1 MNVLKREKQIQA
13 VSMLAE
19 GSSIRSVERMTGI
32 HRDTVMRLGVRIG
45 NGCINLMDAKMRGLG
60 CQYIEVD
67 EAWTFVGKKQRNL
80 EKGFRSPI
88 AGDFWVWLSLDP
100 VSKLVPT
107 FRVGK
112 RTKED
117 AKLFIADLARRVS
130 GRIQISSDALSSYV
144 DAIEQAFG
152 GDVDYGQIVK
162 TFESEPIGPGRYS
175 PPQVTL
181 VEKLSIEGAPNMA
194 RITTSHCEKLN
205 HTMRM
210 HVRRMSRLTN
220 AFSKKP
226 ENLRAGVGLF
236 YGYYNFV
243 RMHKAI
249 RMTPAMKAG
258 VTSKL
263 WSLAD
268 LVDEAE
274 AHC

>member
-13 VSMLAE
+13 VAMLAE
-19 GSSIRSVERMTGI
+19 GSSIRSIERMTGI
-32 HRDTVMRLGVRIG
+32 HRDTVMRLGSRIG
-45 NGCINLMDAKMRGLG
+45 NGCINLMDATMRNLG
-60 CQYIEVD
+60 SKFIEVD
-67 EAWTFVGKKQRNL
+67 EAWTFVGKKQRNFD
-80 EKGFRSPI
+80 KGVRHPD

-100 VSKLVPT
+100 ESKLVPT

-117 AKLFIADLARRVS
+117 AKVFIADLAKRVS
-130 GRIQISSDALSSYV
+130 GRIQISSDSLSSYV
-144 DAIEQAFG
+144 SAIENAFG
-152 GDVDYGQIVK
+152 GEVDYGQIVK

-175 PPQVTL
+175 PPRVTS
-181 VEKLSIEGAPNMA
+181 VELLSVSGVPNMD

-226 ENLRAGVGLF
+226 ENLRAAVGLF

-243 RMHKAI
+243 RVHKAV

-258 VTSKL
+258 VTSTL
-263 WSLAD
+263 WSLEK

-274 AHC
+274 SHA